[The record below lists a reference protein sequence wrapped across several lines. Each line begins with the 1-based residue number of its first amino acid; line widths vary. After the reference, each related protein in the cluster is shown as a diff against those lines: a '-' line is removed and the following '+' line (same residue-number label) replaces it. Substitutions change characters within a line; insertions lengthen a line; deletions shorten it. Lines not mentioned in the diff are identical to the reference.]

1 MIFNV
6 YHEVSE
12 QIIHYLTHKT
22 TDREISGNM
31 VRCRYKGHELT
42 FLFLKEIDYSN
53 DNAYHIIIK
62 QFAFPSQLHDDPYFF
77 LRDNEEYKKSL
88 ELGYPHNVEIEY
100 DLILDNIDLSK
111 KWILLWSFGEN
122 MFTRV
127 GYGDWSSS
135 SQIQK
140 LSKLTK
146 NTTFF
151 VDNIPCSTNY
161 GLNDFGIDFNL
172 HTAFTQDIYMW
183 NVTAQIR
190 WAYEFKDIFKRLNPE
205 YQFCLSLR
213 NPKPNRLKFFQL
225 LDSLNNSNIFLSQYD
240 LLFEK
245 NKGRSIP
252 SFPEVTWD
260 WYKSELDK
268 LKNLNWN
275 RVVDIRDDFSNL
287 NIVGNLEAS
296 RFEFDYYFRILPK
309 AKVQIL
315 DETLS
320 LQSDYKIPQF
330 LSEKTYIL
338 ALANVPF
345 ISTHH
350 YPLDII
356 TKLIFD
362 VPHPYYEEIK
372 SIDTD
377 ENKLKEFVQK
387 FSDNFD
393 EMYPPLVE
401 WTNNLHNEL
410 VKKINSDNSMLSHI
424 IDNPNH

>member
-1 MIFNV
+1 MVFNV
-6 YHEVSE
+6 YHEASE

-22 TDREISGNM
+22 TDREISGDM
-31 VRCRYKGHELT
+31 VRCKFKGHELT

-77 LRDNEEYKKSL
+77 LRDNDEYKKSL
-88 ELGYPHNVEIEY
+88 ELGYPHNVEMEY

-122 MFTRV
+122 LFTRI
-127 GYGDWSSS
+127 GYSNWSKSTEM
-135 SQIQK
+135 QK

-151 VDNIPCSTNY
+151 VDNIPCSPNY
-161 GLNDFGIDFNL
+161 GLNDFGLEFDIK
-172 HTAFTQDIYMW
+172 TAFTQDIYMW

-190 WAYEFKDIFKRLNPE
+190 WAYEFKNIFENLTPK
-205 YQFCLSLR
+205 YKFCLALR
-213 NPKPNRLKFFQL
+213 NPKPHRLYFLQQL
-225 LDSLNNSNIFLSQYD
+225 NSLNNNDIYLSQYD
-240 LLFEK
+240 LLFDK
-245 NKGRSIP
+245 NKGKPIL
-252 SFPEVTWD
+252 SFPEMTWD
-260 WYKSELDK
+260 GYKKELEK
-268 LKNLNWN
+268 LNNLNWN
-275 RVVDIRDDFSNL
+275 MVVDKRDDFSNL
-287 NIVGNLEAS
+287 NIIGNFEAS
-296 RFEFDYYFRILPK
+296 RFEFDYYFRILPQ

-315 DETLS
+315 DETLTH
-320 LQSDYKIPQF
+320 QTDYKVPQF

-338 ALANVPF
+338 GLANVPF

-356 TKLIFD
+356 KVLLLD
-362 VPHPYYEEIK
+362 EPHPYYKEIK
-372 SIDTD
+372 EFDTD
-377 ENKLKEFVQK
+377 KEKFKEFVQK

-393 EMYPPLVE
+393 DMYPPLVE

-410 VKKINSDNSMLSHI
+410 VRKINSDNSMLSHL